1 MTTVTMAVIQLLAM
15 HHQANLDCANQ
26 WEVRMGHYDNGNHGS
41 DVASVLA
48 TAGYEPPGQTG
59 LRQPVG
65 GKSWSP
71 RQQ

>member
-15 HHQANLDCANQ
+15 YHQANPDCANQ

-41 DVASVLA
+41 DVASVSA
-48 TAGYEPPGQTG
+48 TTDDAPPGQPR
-59 LRQPVG
+59 LRQHEG

-71 RQQ
+71 QQQ